1 MKSRIMMFSVL
12 AVLFASLFVSP
23 LPAEPP
29 AQPEAVVVCQTLAP
43 PLPAAATDQ
52 AAGDAT
58 ADKDEDAVD
67 GLTWRER
74 RKLGLTRM
82 NVARVTIRL
91 SRQGEL
97 PSTAGLS
104 GEDLDAARAEIK
116 DAVEAEIMAENPEA
130 WAEVLQAKVQADLG
144 DGDGRDWEAFFEAL
158 SSFLDSLMPFLETL
172 IELFGSFA
180 QNAILAPMTGI
191 ADCVPVVSPLLS
203 LAA

>member
-1 MKSRIMMFSVL
+1 MKCRTTMFSVL
-12 AVLFASLFVSP
+12 AVLLICLFVSHV
-23 LPAEPP
+23 PAEPP
-29 AQPEAVVVCQTLAP
+29 TQPEAVVVCQTLAP
-43 PLPAAATDQ
+43 PLPTAATDQ
-52 AAGDAT
+52 AAGGAI
-58 ADKDEDAVD
+58 AEEDKDAVD

-74 RKLGLTRM
+74 RKLGMTRM

-144 DGDGRDWEAFFEAL
+144 DGDGRDWDAFFEAL

-180 QNAILAPMTGI
+180 QNAILTPMTGI
-191 ADCVPVVSPLLS
+191 VDCVPVISPHVG

>member
-43 PLPAAATDQ
+43 PLPTAATDQ

-58 ADKDEDAVD
+58 VDKDKDAVE

-97 PSTAGLS
+97 PSTDGLS

-116 DAVEAEIMAENPEA
+116 DAVSAEIMAENPEA
-130 WAEVLQAKVQADLG
+130 WAALIQSKTVQ
-144 DGDGRDWEAFFEAL
+144 DGDGRDWQAFLDALASFFER
-158 SSFLDSLMPFLETL
+158 LMPL
-172 IELFGSFA
+172 IEQLMKWFGTFA
-180 QNAILAPMTGI
+180 HHVLPTPNTTV
-191 ADCVPVVSPLLS
+191 ADCVPVISPLLS

>member
-12 AVLFASLFVSP
+12 AVLFASLFVSH

-29 AQPEAVVVCQTLAP
+29 TQPEALVVCQTLAP
-43 PLPAAATDQ
+43 PLPTAATDQ

-58 ADKDEDAVD
+58 VDKDKDTVD

-97 PSTAGLS
+97 PSTAGLT

-116 DAVEAEIMAENPEA
+116 DAVSAEIMAENPEA
-130 WAEVLQAKVQADLG
+130 WAQLIQSKTVQD
-144 DGDGRDWEAFFEAL
+144 DDGRNWAEFLDALASFFER
-158 SSFLDSLMPFLETL
+158 LMPL
-172 IELFGSFA
+172 IEQLMEWFGTFA
-180 QNAILAPMTGI
+180 NNAIPTPTTGV
-191 ADCVPVVSPLLS
+191 ADCVPVVSPPLS

>member
-12 AVLFASLFVSP
+12 AVLFASLFVSN

-29 AQPEAVVVCQTLAP
+29 TQPEAVVVCQTLAP

-52 AAGDAT
+52 AAGKAT

-116 DAVEAEIMAENPEA
+116 DAVSAEIMAENPEA
-130 WAEVLQAKVQADLG
+130 WAELIQSKTVQD
-144 DGDGRDWEAFFEAL
+144 DDGRNWAEFLDALASFFER
-158 SSFLDSLMPFLETL
+158 LMPL
-172 IELFGSFA
+172 IEQLMEWFGTFA
-180 QNAILAPMTGI
+180 HNAIPTPTTGV

>member
-1 MKSRIMMFSVL
+1 MMFSVL

-52 AAGDAT
+52 AAGKAT

-116 DAVEAEIMAENPEA
+116 DAVSAEIMAENPEA
-130 WAEVLQAKVQADLG
+130 WAELIQSKTVQD
-144 DGDGRDWEAFFEAL
+144 DDGRNWAEFLDALASFFER
-158 SSFLDSLMPFLETL
+158 LMPL
-172 IELFGSFA
+172 IEQLMEWFGTFA
-180 QNAILAPMTGI
+180 HNAIPTPTTGV